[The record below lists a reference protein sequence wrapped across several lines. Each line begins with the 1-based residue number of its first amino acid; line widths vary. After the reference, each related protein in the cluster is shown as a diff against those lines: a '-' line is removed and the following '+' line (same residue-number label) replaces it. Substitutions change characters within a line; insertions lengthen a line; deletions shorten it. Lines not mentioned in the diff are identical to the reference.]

1 MITQKGRLNLLVLV
15 SEKFWHIVLELTMST
30 LVLDVRALIG
40 ESIGAFK
47 FGKLGSGEF
56 GESDQSGNSDLL
68 TAWELHL
75 STSQGL
81 EHVRDI
87 FGEGSDRDLWTI
99 DLNSAGFAVGFTPSV
114 SHTGRD
120 SVGASAGKQFI
131 DSENVPW
138 MDSDSHMVEIFCTG
152 FI

>member
-1 MITQKGRLNLLVLV
+1 VV
-15 SEKFWHIVLELTMST
+15 T
-30 LVLDVRALIG
+30 LVLDMRALIG
-40 ESIGAFK
+40 ESIGPFELV
-47 FGKLGSGEF
+47 KLGSGEL
-56 GESDQSGNSDLL
+56 GESNQSGHSDLL

-87 FGEGSDRDLWTI
+87 FGEGSDRDLWITN
-99 DLNSAGFAVGFTPSV
+99 LNSAGFAVGFTPSV
-114 SHTGRD
+114 SHTGLD
-120 SVGASAGKQFI
+120 SISSSAGKHFI

-152 FI
+152 FIQVFIARNTGSLQSF